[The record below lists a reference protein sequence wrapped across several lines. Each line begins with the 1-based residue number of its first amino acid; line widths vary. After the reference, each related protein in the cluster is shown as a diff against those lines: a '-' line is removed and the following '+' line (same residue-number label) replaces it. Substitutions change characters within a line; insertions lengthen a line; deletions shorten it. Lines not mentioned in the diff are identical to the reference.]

1 MGQLDSSCGLYQLPG
16 AECLEFNRLTWQLE
30 PEQAVLLIHD
40 MQNYY
45 MRPLLRHNPETAKA
59 IIANIATVKQI
70 CQQIGIPV
78 VYTEQR
84 PLTVA
89 QRGLL
94 YDLWGPG
101 MQGVDDE
108 AAVVSDLCPVSGY
121 TIVKHKYS
129 AFYNSTFAELLAN
142 LSRNQII
149 ITGVYSHIGC
159 MTTALDALMRDLKV
173 FYVADAVGDFSLDF
187 HLSSLKTIGNCC
199 GQLCLTADLVAQAKS

>member
-1 MGQLDSSCGLYQLPG
+1 MGQLDSSCRSYQLPG

-30 PEQAVLLIHD
+30 PNRAVLLIHD

-45 MRPLLRHNPETAKA
+45 IRPLLRHSPEMVNAMV
-59 IIANIATVKQI
+59 ANIVTVKQT
-70 CQQIGIPV
+70 CQQLGIPV

-101 MQGVDDE
+101 MQVANDE
-108 AAVVSDLCPVSGY
+108 AAVVSELHPVGDY

-129 AFYNSTFAELLAN
+129 AFYESTFADLLAD
-142 LSRNQII
+142 LSRSQII

-159 MTTALDALMRDLKV
+159 MATALDALMRNLKV

-199 GQLCLTADLVAQAKS
+199 GQLCLTTNLVAQANS